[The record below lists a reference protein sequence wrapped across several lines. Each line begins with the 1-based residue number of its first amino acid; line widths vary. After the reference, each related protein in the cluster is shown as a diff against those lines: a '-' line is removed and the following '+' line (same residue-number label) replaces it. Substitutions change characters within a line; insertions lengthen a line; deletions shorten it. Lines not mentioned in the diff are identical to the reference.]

1 MVAGTVCLLVPRHC
15 DTSCG
20 VPAPCLPCN
29 QHRVTAVSTRQAS
42 SSQALHPT
50 PQRPS
55 STGGGA
61 AMLLG
66 GKEVG
71 GRRLTAWHTECHG
84 LSDSAV
90 APLPSR
96 SRVLGPCP
104 SDRAFP
110 AQSPQH
116 PQLTLHSSG
125 DPGTVV
131 DRSCPGQ
138 RLLAALQ
145 EYPVPPPANF
155 LPPRCTRTLL
165 LTNTLV
171 GLPEDT
177 QRGDI
182 LQRAEW
188 CEPVPQWTDR
198 EREGTSSLQGVAAG
212 GRR

>member
-1 MVAGTVCLLVPRHC
+1 MGWQHSQGKSRSCREWGCHQEESEEGEMVAGTVCLLVPRHC
-15 DTSCG
+15 DTSCS

-104 SDRAFP
+104 SNRAFP

-138 RLLAALQ
+138 RLLAAVQ
-145 EYPVPPPANF
+145 EYH
-155 LPPRCTRTLL
+155 LPPTFSHPAA
-165 LTNTLV
+165 
-171 GLPEDT
+171 PEP
-177 QRGDI
+177 
-182 LQRAEW
+182 
-188 CEPVPQWTDR
+188 C
-198 EREGTSSLQGVAAG
+198 S
-212 GRR
+212 